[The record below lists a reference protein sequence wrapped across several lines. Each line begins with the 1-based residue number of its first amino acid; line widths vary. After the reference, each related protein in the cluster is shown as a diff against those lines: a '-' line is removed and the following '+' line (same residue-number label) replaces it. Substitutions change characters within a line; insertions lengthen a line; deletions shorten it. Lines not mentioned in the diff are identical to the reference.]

1 MATVTIGGLAD
12 DLGVSVDTVRYYERR
27 GLLAEPDRTPAGY
40 RQYDEADV
48 ARLQQILRA
57 KALGFTL
64 SEIRELADDAD
75 GILAAATAKRAA
87 VEVQLAELAV
97 VHERLDRLIGAC
109 ADGTDDCLTL
119 LA

>member
-1 MATVTIGGLAD
+1 MTIGDLAAAA
-12 DLGVSVDTVRYYERR
+12 GVGIDTVRYYERR
-27 GLLAEPDRTPAGY
+27 GLLAEPARTAAGY
-40 RQYDEADV
+40 RQYDQGDV

-64 SEIRELADDAD
+64 SEIRQLADDAE
-75 GILAAATAKRAA
+75 GILAAAKAKRAA
-87 VEVQLAELAV
+87 VAAQQAELTV

-109 ADGTDDCLTL
+109 AEGTDDCLTL

>member
-1 MATVTIGGLAD
+1 MTIGDLAAAA
-12 DLGVSVDTVRYYERR
+12 GVGIDTVRYYERR
-27 GLLAEPDRTPAGY
+27 GLLLEPARTPAGY
-40 RQYDEADV
+40 RQYDDADV

-64 SEIRELADDAD
+64 SEVRELADDAG
-75 GILAAATAKRAA
+75 GILAAAVAKRAV
-87 VEVQLAELAV
+87 VEAQQAELAV